1 MKRLRREDIAHFR
14 SIYKLRRLVVIQ
26 KCLPGMNNQGLIDFL
41 EKSKVFLVPVEVN
54 RGFKRDLIKLP

>member
-1 MKRLRREDIAHFR
+1 
-14 SIYKLRRLVVIQ
+14 
-26 KCLPGMNNQGLIDFL
+26 MNNQGLIDFL